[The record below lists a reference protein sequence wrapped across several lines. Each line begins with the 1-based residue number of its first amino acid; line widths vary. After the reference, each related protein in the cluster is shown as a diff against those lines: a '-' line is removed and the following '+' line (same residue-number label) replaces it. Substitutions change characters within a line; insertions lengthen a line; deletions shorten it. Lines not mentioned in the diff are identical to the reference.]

1 MKEFAWKIAMEMAM
15 EKSVVES
22 LAEYAFSLRLRE
34 SVFNN
39 VSGIC
44 YNLLSFQG
52 LLKKFLSIIGIYKL

>member
-1 MKEFAWKIAMEMAM
+1 MEMAM

-22 LAEYAFSLRLRE
+22 LAEYALSLRLWE

-44 YNLLSFQG
+44 YNLLSFQD